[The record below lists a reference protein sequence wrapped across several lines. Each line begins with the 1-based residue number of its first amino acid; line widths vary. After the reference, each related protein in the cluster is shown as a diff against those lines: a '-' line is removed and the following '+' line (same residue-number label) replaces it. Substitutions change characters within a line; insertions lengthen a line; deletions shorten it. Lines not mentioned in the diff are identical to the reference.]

1 MVLKFVVTVIVFA
14 QILAPIA
21 EAAQGRAVF
30 YDPPY
35 TSAYKNIYV
44 LYVINHSF

>member
-1 MVLKFVVTVIVFA
+1 MAVKFVVVMIVFA

-21 EAAQGRAVF
+21 EAAQGKAVY

-35 TSAYKNIYV
+35 TSTSI
-44 LYVINHSF
+44 